1 MDLKNNNLSGSLP
14 SSMGSLSFLQSL
26 HLRKNNLSGVLPP
39 SLQNCS
45 SLLALDLG
53 ENKFEGNIPNWIG
66 ERLSRIMILG
76 LCSNDFQGDIPHELC
91 DLGSLTILD
100 PLASGYY
107 GVHVHGS
114 RNRNCGTNFPCLLH
128 HGNIIYIVS
137 WRVSYKVSTRLSRNA
152 SEPCFATREI
162 AKGTLSYLPRG
173 MLT

>member
-1 MDLKNNNLSGSLP
+1 MVIGCQQCVSASCIVCIGFSWKNKTTGATLVFKSLIAVSILKLYTI
-14 SSMGSLSFLQSL
+14 QTE
-26 HLRKNNLSGVLPP
+26 
-39 SLQNCS
+39 QQ
-45 SLLALDLG
+45 
-53 ENKFEGNIPNWIG
+53 
-66 ERLSRIMILG
+66 
-76 LCSNDFQGDIPHELC
+76 LCSYIYNY
-91 DLGSLTILD
+91 